1 MDLLI
6 YLAKVSCILT
16 LFWLI
21 YSLFLESETYHR
33 LKRAY
38 LHLGYMLSLILPLFT
53 FTKIEEIN
61 FTASSIIPISS
72 EFATTEISRTRMEL
86 LWSFMTEN
94 SVIELIYVGISLLF
108 IAFLLIKFYK
118 LLKVLNRSKAFKKE
132 GFIHVNQSIPEGAFS
147 FLNYIVYDS
156 NLYSEEEMKLIL
168 AHEKAHV
175 VYKHSFDI
183 LLSHI
188 YNSFFWFNPFAWLY
202 QKSLVL
208 NLEYEADA
216 KAVSETAK
224 ADYQMTLYKIT
235 EQHFKSQLQHSFHQS
250 PIKKRIAMLNKNNQ
264 TQSLWKLF
272 IVSPLLVVFFLLFQ
286 VETKAQIK
294 ESVTTS
300 DAKITKVEVIYDAN
314 TTLEEIESDVSFLKE
329 DFDIDMTFSE
339 VRFGAKGELLSIS
352 LAVETN
358 DGFSGSVSSSDVASR
373 PVYFFRDFSKDAEI
387 PFGVGTKSKSEMDSA
402 KNYETIKNAENFIIN
417 GKKIDKEE
425 LVGNYIPVEEYQYD
439 NKSKTLS
446 ITTKSEF
453 SQPYFSDVLELV
465 KELKIKPVDRVFE
478 ESIFIRLTSEYK
490 VTMMKITDF
499 KVSETPKESLRAK
512 NISLSNASTKPK
524 RSFLDFKSKYDNQ
537 DMVIFVDGVKAERGK
552 TVNINT
558 NEIESVELLKSTE
571 ELKAEGYN
579 SNFIKGVIKITSKKG
594 SAENA
599 SQVQNSQDKYRSAL
613 NQHGSVIYI
622 VDGKEIDQKSSN
634 KIEPNQIKSME
645 VIKSPN
651 DIKEAGYDPKD
662 IDGLIKIN
670 TKKENT
676 NNTSE
681 SENAYMKHRRELN
694 SIDKKLIYIVDGEK
708 VNGKSLNNYKPEQ
721 IKSFDFIKS
730 PYDLKEAGY
739 DPKKVDGL
747 IKITTKKE
755 VKE

>member
-147 FLNYIVYDS
+147 FLNYIVYDP

-235 EQHFKSQLQHSFHQS
+235 EQNFKSQLQHSFHQS

-264 TQSLWKLF
+264 PQSVWKLL

-300 DAKITKVEVIYDAN
+300 DAKIAKVEVIYDAN

-329 DFDIDMTFSE
+329 DFDIDMTFSDAK
-339 VRFGAKGELLSIS
+339 FGAKGKLLSIS

-373 PVYFFRDFSKDAEI
+373 PVYFFRDFSKDAEV
-387 PFGVGTKSKSEMDSA
+387 PFGVGTRSKSEMDSA
-402 KNYETIKNAENFIIN
+402 MNYETIKNAENFIIN

-439 NKSKTLS
+439 NKSKTLT

-453 SQPYFSDVLELV
+453 SQSYFSDISDLL
-465 KELKIKPVDRVFE
+465 KELKTASANRVIDEF
-478 ESIFIRLTSEYK
+478 IYIRLTSEYK
-490 VTMMKITDF
+490 VTMMKISDF
-499 KVSETPKESLRAK
+499 KVPDNVGKASKNDDSQKRKEFNNENIVYMLNGKKIDESQMTDIDPKEIDSI
-512 NISLSNASTKPK
+512 NVV
-524 RSFLDFKSKYDNQ
+524 KSKEDLKAAGYNPN
-537 DMVIFVDGVKAERGK
+537 FVDG
-552 TVNINT
+552 
-558 NEIESVELLKSTE
+558 L
-571 ELKAEGYN
+571 
-579 SNFIKGVIKITSKKG
+579 IKITSKKVNTN
-594 SAENA
+594 NA
-599 SQVQNSQDKYRSAL
+599 SESENSYDAFRSSLSNKESA
-613 NQHGSVIYI
+613 IYI
-622 VDGKEIDQKSSN
+622 VDGKEVDKK
-634 KIEPNQIKSME
+634 KISEINHNQIASIFI
-645 VIKSPN
+645 IKSVEA
-651 DIKEAGYDPKD
+651 IEEAG
-662 IDGLIKIN
+662 
-670 TKKENT
+670 
-676 NNTSE
+676 
-681 SENAYMKHRRELN
+681 
-694 SIDKKLIYIVDGEK
+694 
-708 VNGKSLNNYKPEQ
+708 
-721 IKSFDFIKS
+721 F
-730 PYDLKEAGY
+730 

>member
-1 MDLLI
+1 
-6 YLAKVSCILT
+6 
-16 LFWLI
+16 
-21 YSLFLESETYHR
+21 
-33 LKRAY
+33 
-38 LHLGYMLSLILPLFT
+38 MLSLILPLFT

-224 ADYQMTLYKIT
+224 TDYQMTLYRIT
-235 EQHFKSQLQHSFHQS
+235 QQHFKSQLQHSFHQS

-264 TQSLWKLF
+264 SQSVWKLF

-314 TTLEEIESDVSFLKE
+314 TTLDEIESDVSFLKE
-329 DFDIDMTFSE
+329 DFDIEMTYSE
-339 VRFGAKGELLSIS
+339 AKFGAKGELLSIS

-358 DGFSGSVSSSDVASR
+358 DGFSGSVSSSDVASS
-373 PVYFFRDFSKDAEI
+373 PVYFFRDFSKDAEV
-387 PFGVGTKSKSEMDSA
+387 PFGVGTRSKSEMDSA
-402 KNYETIKNAENFIIN
+402 MNYETIKNAENFIIN

-425 LVGNYIPVEEYQYD
+425 LGGNYIPVETSSYD
-439 NKSKTLS
+439 DKSKTLS

-453 SQPYFSDVLELV
+453 SQPYFEGLSQAMDEIKEIYNGELTE
-465 KELKIKPVDRVFE
+465 ELF
-478 ESIFIRLTSEYK
+478 FIELSKDYK
-490 VTMMKITDF
+490 VTTFMLNKFKIT
-499 KVSETPKESLRAK
+499 
-512 NISLSNASTKPK
+512 
-524 RSFLDFKSKYDNQ
+524 
-537 DMVIFVDGVKAERGK
+537 
-552 TVNINT
+552 
-558 NEIESVELLKSTE
+558 
-571 ELKAEGYN
+571 
-579 SNFIKGVIKITSKKG
+579 KGV
-594 SAENA
+594 ENA
-599 SQVQNSQDKYRSAL
+599 SQSENANYISAL
-613 NQHGSVIYI
+613 NNNESVIYI
-622 VDGKEIDQKSSN
+622 VDGKEVDQKN
-634 KIEPNQIKSME
+634 L
-645 VIKSPN
+645 N
-651 DIKEAGYDPKD
+651 DIKPDQIESIDVIKMPSEIKAKGFDPKK
-662 IDGLIKIN
+662 IDGLIKIT

-681 SENAYMKHRRELN
+681 SENSYDAFRSVLN
-694 SIDKKLIYIVDGEK
+694 NNESVIYIVDGKEIDKKK
-708 VNGKSLNNYKPEQ
+708 VSEINHNEIASVFILKSVEA
-721 IKSFDFIKS
+721 IE
-730 PYDLKEAGY
+730 EAGY
-739 DPKKVDGL
+739 DPKDVDGL
-747 IKITTKKE
+747 IRITTKKDDSGDE
-755 VKE
+755 IKSQIKIK

>member
-1 MDLLI
+1 
-6 YLAKVSCILT
+6 LT

-38 LHLGYMLSLILPLFT
+38 LHLGYMLSLILPFFT

-72 EFATTEISRTRMEL
+72 EFATTEISSTRMEL
-86 LWSFMTEN
+86 FWSFMTEN
-94 SVIELIYVGISLLF
+94 SVIELIYMSISLLF

-147 FLNYIVYDS
+147 FLNYIVYDP

-175 VYKHSFDI
+175 FYKHSFDI

-224 ADYQMTLYKIT
+224 TDYQMTLYKIT
-235 EQHFKSQLQHSFHQS
+235 EQNFKTQLQHSFHQS

-264 TQSLWKLF
+264 QQSLWKLF

-286 VETKAQIK
+286 VETKAQ
-294 ESVTTS
+294 VTPSITTTE
-300 DAKITKVEVIYDAN
+300 AKVNKIEVTYDAN
-314 TTLEEIESDVSFLKE
+314 TTIDEIESDISFLKE

-339 VRFGAKGELLSIS
+339 AKFGVNGNLVSIS

-358 DGFSGSVSSSDVASR
+358 YGFSGSVSSSDVASR
-373 PVYFFRDFSKDAEI
+373 PVYFFRDFSEGAEV
-387 PFGVGTKSKSEMDSA
+387 PFGVGTRSKTEMVS
-402 KNYETIKNAENFIIN
+402 KMNYETIKNAENFIIN

-425 LVGNYIPVEEYQYD
+425 LVGNYIPVETSSYND
-439 NKSKTLS
+439 KSKTLS
-446 ITTKSEF
+446 VTTKSEF
-453 SQPYFSDVLELV
+453 SQPYFSDISDLL
-465 KELKIKPVDRVFE
+465 KELKTASANRVIDEF
-478 ESIFIRLTSEYK
+478 IYIRLTSEYK
-490 VTMMKITDF
+490 VTMMKISDF
-499 KVSETPKESLRAK
+499 KVPDNVGNASKNDDSQKRKKFNDENIVYLLNDEKIDESQMTSIDPKEIDSI
-512 NISLSNASTKPK
+512 NVV
-524 RSFLDFKSKYDNQ
+524 KSKEDL
-537 DMVIFVDGVKAERGK
+537 E
-552 TVNINT
+552 
-558 NEIESVELLKSTE
+558 
-571 ELKAEGYN
+571 AEGYN
-579 SNFIKGVIKITSKKG
+579 SNFVEGLIKITSKKW

-599 SQVQNSQDKYRSAL
+599 SQIKNSYDEFRSSL
-613 NQHGSVIYI
+613 NKDESVIYI
-622 VDGKEIDQKSSN
+622 VDGKE
-634 KIEPNQIKSME
+634 
-645 VIKSPN
+645 V
-651 DIKEAGYDPKD
+651 
-662 IDGLIKIN
+662 
-670 TKKENT
+670 
-676 NNTSE
+676 
-681 SENAYMKHRRELN
+681 
-694 SIDKKLIYIVDGEK
+694 DKKKISEINHNEIASVFIL
-708 VNGKSLNNYKPEQ
+708 KSVEA
-721 IKSFDFIKS
+721 IE
-730 PYDLKEAGY
+730 EAGY

-755 VKE
+755 VKEE